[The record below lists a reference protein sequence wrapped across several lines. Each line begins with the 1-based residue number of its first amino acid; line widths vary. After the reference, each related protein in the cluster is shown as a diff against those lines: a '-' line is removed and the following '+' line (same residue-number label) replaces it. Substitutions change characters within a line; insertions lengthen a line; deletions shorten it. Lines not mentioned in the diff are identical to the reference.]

1 MEPTNRP
8 GPALTWSLR
17 ALPIATFV
25 TTGLATRST
34 AAALI
39 ALALGWA
46 AAVVFAAAWSAR
58 ATRAAAQTPAV
69 EGTAATNT
77 AVVPA
82 SERDDAPA
90 STVVPTR
97 AGGAHSSPD
106 PQDADVPAS
115 APETPADP
123 PSTQHPDTAAVL
135 THAEAAVRERDGF
148 LAGWY
153 ALVGSTLV
161 PLLYPPG
168 STGDV
173 RALGAVLD
181 PDSPGHGRELIT
193 IAREDV
199 TGIYSYEARGRHI
212 DGGLLV
218 LRATRAGR
226 IYAEFH
232 QVQDGEPNDHTMIP
246 RGFTWEKNDNYDRG
260 WLDPADLTG
269 VWDRRTEES

>member
-1 MEPTNRP
+1 MHQDAAVEPTNRP

-17 ALPIATFV
+17 ALPVVTFV
-25 TTGLATRST
+25 ITGLVTRST
-34 AAALI
+34 AAALV

-46 AAVVFAAAWSAR
+46 AALLFARSLVR
-58 ATRAAAQTPAV
+58 ASPPAPLHRPRPSKVPRRRAAQRFPHPS
-69 EGTAATNT
+69 ATS
-77 AVVPA
+77 PQPPQ
-82 SERDDAPA
+82 SHRREPR
-90 STVVPTR
+90 
-97 AGGAHSSPD
+97 GAHAPD
-106 PQDADVPAS
+106 PAS
-115 APETPADP
+115 APEAPADP
-123 PSTQHPDTAAVL
+123 QTTRHPDTAAVL

-199 TGIYSYEARGRHI
+199 TGIYSYEARGRHT
-212 DGGLLV
+212 DGGLLA

-232 QVQDGEPNDHTMIP
+232 QVQDGEPNDPTMIP
-246 RGFTWEKNDNYDRG
+246 RGFTSEKNDNYDRG

-269 VWDRRTEES
+269 VWDWRSEES